1 MDAVQEAVVTP
12 ESHQSPSRDRK
23 QKLRLLSERYPNLKP
38 NQVPARLIEMSF
50 DEIESLEK
58 QLLDK
63 YGFASQ
69 ELKFVMRHKPTF
81 VLDQDSEETGI
92 KVVYDYFVTK
102 HGYTPEFVKTI
113 VVKYPFIL
121 SKTEE

>member
-1 MDAVQEAVVTP
+1 
-12 ESHQSPSRDRK
+12 
-23 QKLRLLSERYPNLKP
+23 LRQLSERYPNLKP

-81 VLDQDSEETGI
+81 VLD
-92 KVVYDYFVTK
+92 
-102 HGYTPEFVKTI
+102 
-113 VVKYPFIL
+113 
-121 SKTEE
+121 